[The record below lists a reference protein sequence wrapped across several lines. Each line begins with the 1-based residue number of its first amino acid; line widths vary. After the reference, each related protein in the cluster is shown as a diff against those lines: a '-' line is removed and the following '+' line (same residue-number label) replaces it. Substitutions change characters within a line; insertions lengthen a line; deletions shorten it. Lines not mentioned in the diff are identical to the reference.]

1 MKVALIYPSKRAD
14 VSQMP
19 LGLGYLA
26 SYVLRENDDIEVE
39 VLDTGIASEKELKAF
54 CNCRYD
60 IVGFSVTSRGYN
72 EAVELAKSF
81 KEADKSIFIAFGG
94 PHVTLLREQSIQ
106 GPVIDFGIY
115 GEGELTLNELLQVLK
130 ESNMERQLEALSKI
144 KGLIYQNGA
153 HAVVN
158 PPRELIRNLDRLPFP
173 AYHLFPM
180 DRYPGKYPMITSR
193 GCPFRCV
200 FCAASRA
207 WNGKWRARTA
217 ENVVDEVEF
226 VLKHYATRP
235 IDFHDAAFNV
245 NIKRVHDI
253 CDTFIRRKVRIPW
266 GIRGFRADIIDTETS
281 RIMNKAGC
289 TQVAVGIE
297 SANPE
302 MLIHIRKQ
310 ETIEDIDKGINILR
324 GAGIDVL
331 GEFMI
336 GNPGETLETA
346 KESIAYVKNSN
357 LSEAVFG
364 SAVPFPGTALWDYVN
379 EHGTFLV
386 EPDCTKFE
394 EVYPRVI
401 FETPEFN
408 REDRLQAIRLTK
420 AAGLMRD
427 RGPEKKSGYWS
438 LHDIAH
444 RLWYEFAYKHLP
456 RSISYQLHFF
466 LRKCRAILKGRMCR
480 SKSG

>member
-39 VLDTGIASEKELKAF
+39 VLDTGVASEKELKAF
-54 CNCRYD
+54 CNCRYN
-60 IVGFSVTSRGYN
+60 VVAFSVTSRGYN

-81 KEADKSIFIAFGG
+81 KEANKSIFIVFGG
-94 PHVTLLREQSIQ
+94 PHVTLLREESVP

-115 GEGELTLNELLQVLK
+115 GEGELTFNELLQCLK
-130 ESNMERQLEALSKI
+130 GNNKPPEIEALGKI
-144 KGLIYQNGA
+144 KGLIYRNGA
-153 HAVVN
+153 KVVLS
-158 PPRELIRNLDRLPFP
+158 PARELIKDLDTLPFP

-180 DRYPGKYPMITSR
+180 ERYPGKYPMITSR

-200 FCAASRA
+200 FCAASLA

-226 VLKHYATRP
+226 LLKRYPIRP

-281 RIMNKAGC
+281 RIMHKAGC

-336 GNPGETLETA
+336 GNPGETLETV
-346 KESIAYVKNSN
+346 KESIAYVEKSN

-364 SAVPFPGTALWDYVN
+364 SAVPFPGTALWDYVR
-379 EHGTFLV
+379 EYGKFLV
-386 EPDCTKFE
+386 KPDCTKFE

-401 FETPEFN
+401 FETPEF
-408 REDRLQAIRLTK
+408 RGKDRLEAIRL
-420 AAGLMRD
+420 AREAGLMPGN
-427 RGPEKKSGYWS
+427 RGKKKSLAEKLYSVLLTIWFN
-438 LHDIAH
+438 HIY
-444 RLWYEFAYKHLP
+444 RYLP
-456 RSISYQLHFF
+456 RSISYYMHFF
-466 LRKCRAILKGRMCR
+466 LRKVKVILKGKYRI
-480 SKSG
+480 KSS